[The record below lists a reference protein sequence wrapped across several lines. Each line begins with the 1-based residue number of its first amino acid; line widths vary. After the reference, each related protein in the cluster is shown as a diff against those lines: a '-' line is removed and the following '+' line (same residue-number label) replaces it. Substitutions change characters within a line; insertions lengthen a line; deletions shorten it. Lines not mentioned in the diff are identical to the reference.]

1 LDLAS
6 SERHRALTAK
16 RRRARF
22 FLFLEIA
29 TVVCAVILYRKVES
43 QTPPNVSARLK
54 DLNKELMRN
63 APPAHWY
70 GDFPCVYAIASP
82 ASAPTIGSCLTP
94 VPMSKTSRVPVD
106 RFETDLR
113 SGKFILRQTDLSIR
127 QTGFDIPLTRTY
139 NAQDWMP
146 RNTSHAFGVNA
157 NHPYDIAPLGTRNPY
172 SEQFLVLEDGDFL
185 YFPRVS
191 KGTGFSDAIY
201 RQSEVG
207 NAFYNA
213 IQSWDGNGWLTQLQD
228 GSTIHFPE
236 SYSAKNLAQ
245 GAPTEMTD
253 AAGDKIELIRDRKR
267 NLREIRGPSGAS
279 IKLIYDEQ
287 DRIVRAEDG
296 LGHSTSYNYNSSGFL
311 TDVVNSDG
319 TIRYYW
325 YENGLL
331 TFIRDQQRRLLLR
344 NFYDNGWVI
353 RQQFGN
359 GDTIRYSYD
368 FSPNSPN
375 HYYAER
381 VILTLPDGS
390 LRQIPIGDSVSEVY
404 KRMR

>member
-1 LDLAS
+1 LDPAS
-6 SERHRALTAK
+6 SEQRHPELTAE

-29 TVVCAVILYRKVES
+29 TVVCAVILYLKVES
-43 QTPPNVSARLK
+43 QTPPNVSAALK
-54 DLNKELMRN
+54 DLMRN

-70 GDFPCVYAIASP
+70 GNYPCVYAIANPVSP
-82 ASAPTIGSCLTP
+82 PTIGSCVTP
-94 VPMSKTSRVPVD
+94 VPMSKSSRLPVD

-113 SGKFILRQTDLSIR
+113 SGKFILRQTDLSIS
-127 QTGFDIPLTRTY
+127 QAGFDIPLTRTY
-139 NAQDWMP
+139 NAQDWMS
-146 RNTSHAFGVNA
+146 RNKSHAFGVNA

-172 SEQFLVLEDGDFL
+172 TEQFLVLEDGDFF

-201 RQSEVG
+201 RQSEIG
-207 NAFYNA
+207 NTFYNA
-213 IQSWDGNGWLTQLQD
+213 IQRWDGNGWLTQLQD
-228 GSTIHFPE
+228 GSTMHFPE

-267 NLREIRGPSGAS
+267 NLQEIRGPSGAS
-279 IKLIYDEQ
+279 IKLIYDDQ
-287 DRIVRAEDG
+287 DRIVRAENG
-296 LGHSTSYNYNSSGFL
+296 RGHWTSYTYNGSGFL
-311 TDVVNSDG
+311 KDAVNSDG
-319 TIRYYW
+319 TARYYW

-331 TFIRDQQRRLLLR
+331 TFIRDQQKRLLLH

-353 RQQFGN
+353 QQQFGN
-359 GDTIRYSYD
+359 GDTIRYTYD
-368 FSPNSPN
+368 FSPN
-375 HYYAER
+375 HFYAER

-390 LRQIPIGDSVSEVY
+390 LKQIPIGDSVSEVY
-404 KRMR
+404 RRMR